1 MADRNFGFNWL
12 SIVAATGIFQKFND
26 NKGLGFLIA
35 HTQAIKKNQPI
46 KIKKIKNNKNKKNLI
61 FTK

>member
-1 MADRNFGFNWL
+1 MKLCMNVSYISNMADRNFGFNWL

-35 HTQAIKKNQPI
+35 HTQAIKINQPI
-46 KIKKIKNNKNKKNLI
+46 KI
-61 FTK
+61 

>member
-1 MADRNFGFNWL
+1 MAGTNFGFNWL
-12 SIVAATGIFQKFND
+12 SILAATVIFQKFND
-26 NKGLGFLIA
+26 NMGLGFLIA

-46 KIKKIKNNKNKKNLI
+46 KILKIKNNQNKQNLI